1 MAEVYLAVMRSPGGI
16 DKLVVLKSIRQ
27 ELASDAE
34 IRRMFLTEARLS
46 ARLNHPNV
54 LQVSEVVDD
63 IERPTLIMEYLEGQP
78 LSVVLD
84 QLRKEA
90 GPANLLGVLVEVLTG
105 LEHAHELK
113 DVKGKPLKLVHRD
126 VSPQNVFITYD
137 GGVKVLDFG
146 IAKVNTAPSQTRTG
160 IIKGK
165 LAYMPP
171 EQLLGGDVDG
181 RTDVFAVGCLL
192 WDIVVGQRLWSGEQ
206 EADVMLALME
216 GVIPKP
222 SQFREVEPNLEAIVM
237 KALAPDPE
245 RRFPTAAAFRE
256 ALEAFMKWKGY
267 RPKLREFGSRIAELF
282 HEQRQQRAEAVRR
295 AISDAETV
303 LLVDRGQALAPQLS
317 DAATVIRSTPPGSPR
332 RWPALVVVVVLSLAA
347 VAVIAPWRRIG
358 AAVPQTGV
366 VSASATPPSAPQS
379 LIALRVRATPAEV
392 SLELDGVPT
401 PGNPARFVLPKD
413 GSEHVVRAKLPGH
426 PSEERRF
433 RAREDVDMSFTFE
446 TATVA
451 PSASAAAS
459 SVTPAPGP
467 GRGGRTPVANRPGC
481 NPAFYFE
488 DGIKVFKEGCI

>member
-113 DVKGKPLKLVHRD
+113 DVKGKPLELVHRD

-192 WDIVVGQRLWSGEQ
+192 WDIVAGQRLWSGEQ

-267 RPKLREFGSRIAELF
+267 RPNLREFGSRIAELF

-303 LLVDRGQALAPQLS
+303 LLVDRGQALAPQFS
-317 DAATVIRSTPPGSPR
+317 EAATVIRSTPPGARR
-332 RWPALVVVVVLSLAA
+332 RWPALVVFVVLSLVA
-347 VAVIAPWRRIG
+347 VAVIAPWRHTR
-358 AAVPQTGV
+358 ASVPQTGV
-366 VSASATPPSAPQS
+366 VSATPPPVPQA
-379 LIALRVRATPAEV
+379 LVALRVRATPAEV

-413 GSEHVVRAKLPGH
+413 GGEHVVRAKLPGH
-426 PSEERRF
+426 PPQERRF
-433 RAREDVDMSFTFE
+433 LARGDVDMSFTFE
-446 TATVA
+446 TASAA
-451 PSASAAAS
+451 PSGSAAAS
-459 SVTPAPGP
+459 SATPAARA
-467 GRGGRTPVANRPGC
+467 GRGGRTPGAGRPGC
-481 NPAFYFE
+481 NPPFYFE
-488 DGIKVFKEGCI
+488 DGIKVFKDGCI